1 MVGSNEDQTGI
12 YSKSSVKK
20 LVCFLNISL
29 DYRKSIKLNIMY
41 LFICFRAPWS
51 GCKKIEYIK

>member
-20 LVCFLNISL
+20 LFCFLNISL

-41 LFICFRAPWS
+41 LFICFRAPLEWL
-51 GCKKIEYIK
+51 